1 MKYIGIKIVDA
12 EPMAAIDAEKN
23 GYRTSDNTGDGF
35 EVTYDD
41 GYKSWCPKDVFE
53 KHNSIIKNEELT
65 KTCAMMVSSDYK
77 ERFRAEYIQLR
88 NRYVGLKRMLAN
100 WDDGKLN
107 FVPTCPREIYTVQLD
122 AMAKYMDVLEKRAE
136 IEKIKI

>member
-12 EPMAAIDAEKN
+12 EPMAAIDAEKK
-23 GYRTSDNTGDGF
+23 GYRTSGNTGDGF

-41 GYKSWCPKDVFE
+41 GYKSWCPKDVFD
-53 KHNSIIKNEELT
+53 KHNSVIKNEKLT

-88 NRYVGLKRMLAN
+88 NRYAGLKRMLAN
-100 WDDGKLN
+100 WDGGKLS
-107 FVPTCPREIYTVQLD
+107 FVPTCPREIYVVQLD